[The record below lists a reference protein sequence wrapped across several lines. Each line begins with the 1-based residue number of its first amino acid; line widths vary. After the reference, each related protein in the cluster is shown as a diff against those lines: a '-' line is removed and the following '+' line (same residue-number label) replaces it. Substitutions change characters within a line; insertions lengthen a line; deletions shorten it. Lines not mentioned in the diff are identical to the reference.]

1 MEWGDRADLRARAAR
16 TLRSNKDRG
25 SQTALRARRARTIGM
40 CSLDARSE
48 GRPGSRLKKK
58 VVDVC
63 SRGQSRPPQMIQ
75 NVLRLDR
82 RGGIKEKKVGR

>member
-1 MEWGDRADLRARAAR
+1 MVNPLCSQSAHVQKENEIG
-16 TLRSNKDRG
+16 S
-25 SQTALRARRARTIGM
+25 SQTALRARRTRTIRM
-40 CSLDARSE
+40 CSFDARSE